1 MFKRILIANRGEI
14 AVRIARAC
22 RELDIET
29 VAVYSAAD
37 RESLHV
43 KYADHAYPIGPAPSI
58 QSYLSIDRIIEVCK
72 KSRAE
77 AVHPGYGFLA
87 ENAAF
92 AQRCK
97 DEGIVFIGP
106 SPQVIDQMGDKVKAR
121 QIMKGAGVPVVPGFG
136 RHFGLGGRGLKD
148 DELIGYP
155 CMLKA
160 VAGGG
165 GKGLRLVRRPRE
177 VSSAYRA
184 VGSEASSSFG
194 EPGFTSRNSSKN
206 PATWRFKSLPTVTVT

>member
-29 VAVYSAAD
+29 VAVYSEAD

-43 KYADHAYPIGPAPSI
+43 KYADYAYLIGPAPST
-58 QSYLSIDRIIEVCK
+58 QSYLAIDRIIDVCK

-97 DEGIVFIGP
+97 EAGVVFIGP

-121 QIMKGAGVPVVPGFG
+121 QIMKAAGVPVVPGSDG
-136 RHFGLGGRGLKD
+136 ILTSEDEVLKTI
-148 DELIGYP
+148 ESIGYP

-160 VAGGG
+160 VAARACAWSTIR
-165 GKGLRLVRRPRE
+165 KSSCRPIRARSARPR
-177 VSSAYRA
+177 VPSATTRC
-184 VGSEASSSFG
+184 
-194 EPGFTSRNSSKN
+194 TSRRRS
-206 PATWRFKSLPTVTVT
+206 

>member
-22 RELDIET
+22 RELDIES
-29 VAVYSAAD
+29 VAVYSEAD

-43 KYADHAYPIGPAPSI
+43 KYADYAYLIGTPPSA
-58 QSYLSIDRIIEVCK
+58 QSYLSIERIIDVCK
-72 KSRAE
+72 KSGAE

-97 DEGIVFIGP
+97 DEGVVFIGP
-106 SPQVIDQMGDKVKAR
+106 PPDVIDKMGDKVKAR
-121 QIMKGAGVPVVPGFG
+121 QIMKAAGVPVVPGSDG
-136 RHFGLGGRGLKD
+136 ILTSEEEVLKTM
-148 DELIGYP
+148 EEIGFP

-165 GKGLRLVRRPRE
+165 GKGLRLVRSRRE
-177 VSSAYRA
+177 VPSAYRA
-184 VGSEASSSFG
+184 VGSEAQ
-194 EPGFTSRNSSKN
+194 
-206 PATWRFKSLPTVTVT
+206 

>member
-1 MFKRILIANRGEI
+1 MVFSSLPVAYCLVPAFPCLNASSSPIEARSPCASRALAASSTSRPLRFIRRPTANL
-14 AVRIARAC
+14 C
-22 RELDIET
+22 T
-29 VAVYSAAD
+29 SNTPTT
-37 RESLHV
+37 
-43 KYADHAYPIGPAPSI
+43 PIRSDPAPSI

-121 QIMKGAGVPVVPGFG
+121 QIMKGAGVPVVPGSDG
-136 RHFGLGGRGLKD
+136 ILTSEEEVLKTI
-148 DELIGYP
+148 ESIGYP

-165 GKGLRLVRRPRE
+165 GKGLRLVR
-177 VSSAYRA
+177 S
-184 VGSEASSSFG
+184 
-194 EPGFTSRNSSKN
+194 TSRGIIRVS
-206 PATWRFKSLPTVTVT
+206 RGGL